1 MLQYNL
7 TPSSKSQYN
16 IVLQYKLSPQA
27 FFSAIQY
34 SVLQYNFPLFSS
46 LLLCNTMTVLQYNFL
61 YFKPSLQYNPAI
73 QSCNTTEP
81 SSLQYKKLYCNIV
94 SKPTTPILQYNPSS
108 LFPAIQYLYCNTL
121 HPSSPFKLQY
131 KPCLATQIFH
141 FSQYNLGSSPSKF
154 SAQQIFFSFFIIN
167 DFFFHLFPEI
177 GKISKNH

>member
-46 LLLCNTMTVLQYNFL
+46 LLLCNTMTILQYNFL

-73 QSCNTTEP
+73 QCLAYLLSHNTL
-81 SSLQYKKLYCNIV
+81 SV
-94 SKPTTPILQYNPSS
+94 LQYNFYP
-108 LFPAIQYLYCNTL
+108 FN
-121 HPSSPFKLQY
+121 PFKLQY
-131 KPCLATQIFH
+131 NWNLAIQKKKKFTQYCLGNSPKTVPASIFFFFFIFH
-141 FSQYNLGSSPSKF
+141 FHSFQLLENSEKNIYTL
-154 SAQQIFFSFFIIN
+154 FFSP
-167 DFFFHLFPEI
+167 FPTL
-177 GKISKNH
+177 K